1 MQKKEINYERA
12 LEELE
17 SIASKM
23 EKGEFEMDE
32 LIVNLKKAQE
42 LIKLCKDKLQKT
54 DVEIQNI
61 LNQDKE

>member
-1 MQKKEINYERA
+1 MQKKEINYEQA

>member
-42 LIKLCKDKLQKT
+42 LIKLCKDKLQET
-54 DVEIQNI
+54 EIEIQNI
-61 LNQDKE
+61 LNQC

>member
-1 MQKKEINYERA
+1 MQKKEINYEQA
-12 LEELE
+12 LEDLE

>member
-42 LIKLCKDKLQKT
+42 LIKLCKDKLQET
-54 DVEIQNI
+54 EIEIQNI
-61 LNQDKE
+61 LNQG

>member
-1 MQKKEINYERA
+1 MQENEVNYEEA
-12 LEELE
+12 LTQLE
-17 SIASKM
+17 SISNKM

-42 LIKLCKDKLQKT
+42 LIKLCKDKLQRT

-61 LNQDKE
+61 LNQD